1 MKRILTTFMLLLGL
15 CASAQA
21 ALVYSFTSD
30 PIEFKFTASD
40 FLTSPTVLQSAD
52 LFDVVNNLTDETL
65 DSVNFMSPGFVV
77 SGIEMNFPG
86 GAPLISI
93 IYSFVGPFD
102 HLGTYISYGLT
113 GPSDGVLTIAE
124 VAVEVPEPGSLLL
137 LGAAL
142 AALLLARFR
151 QRHQRRQACA

>member
-1 MKRILTTFMLLLGL
+1 MKRTLTTLMLLLGL
-15 CASAQA
+15 CTGAQA
-21 ALVYSFTSD
+21 ALVYSFTSN
-30 PIEFKFTASD
+30 PVEFKFTTTD

-52 LFDVVNNLTDETL
+52 LFDVINNLADETL

-86 GAPLISI
+86 GSPLISI

-113 GPSDGVLTIAE
+113 GPSDAILTITEA
-124 VAVEVPEPGSLLL
+124 AVEVPEPGSLLL
-137 LGAAL
+137 LAAAL
-142 AALLLARFR
+142 AALSLTLHRKPAR
-151 QRHQRRQACA
+151 QRAGS